1 MCRYISARKKLI
13 HAMSLDI
20 DQAINRAMVVGCAIS
35 ATRNERAGLSL
46 LPASKNQHNRRL
58 MHRSENHLRLMVAA
72 QRGRALPGLRGEVAA
87 SMDAA

>member
-1 MCRYISARKKLI
+1 MLSALRI
-13 HAMSLDI
+13 
-20 DQAINRAMVVGCAIS
+20 CA
-35 ATRNERAGLSL
+35 
-46 LPASKNQHNRRL
+46 NRRL

>member
-1 MCRYISARKKLI
+1 MGQTGKNSVRAYVFRFALELGHRVMMSALRI
-13 HAMSLDI
+13 
-20 DQAINRAMVVGCAIS
+20 CA
-35 ATRNERAGLSL
+35 
-46 LPASKNQHNRRL
+46 NRRL